1 MNATINSNPSRAG
14 THTRLAL
21 GRGAVKA
28 AFPSALKIN
37 KILLPTDF
45 SAPSQKALR
54 YAKSFARRFG
64 ARLVLL
70 HVVESVSYTADFG
83 YGPVVRTE
91 PDPLLL
97 KRSRSEEHTS
107 ELQSPC
113 NLVCRLLLDTKKYRQ
128 S

>member
-54 YAKSFARRFG
+54 YAKSPETTEILKELIAEIE
-64 ARLVLL
+64 ARLD
-70 HVVESVSYTADFG
+70 ENRNS
-83 YGPVVRTE
+83 
-91 PDPLLL
+91 
-97 KRSRSEEHTS
+97 
-107 ELQSPC
+107 
-113 NLVCRLLLDTKKYRQ
+113 
-128 S
+128 